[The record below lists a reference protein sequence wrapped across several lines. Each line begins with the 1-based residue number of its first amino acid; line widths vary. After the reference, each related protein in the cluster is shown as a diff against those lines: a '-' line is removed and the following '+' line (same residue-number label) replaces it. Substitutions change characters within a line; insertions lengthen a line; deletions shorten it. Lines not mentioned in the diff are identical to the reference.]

1 MADSAKALS
10 VASFISG
17 SARHALLVVG
27 GYSVFFL
34 LFFSPVVFSSHI
46 LAPGDG
52 ISYFLPNFY
61 ARSFLWDSSIW
72 AGFPAVGDAQ
82 RMFWYPPALVL
93 SLIPRSWD
101 LFVIAAYVFAS
112 SFTYGYTFALTR
124 SRFAGTISGLTF
136 GLCGFMIAHVGHA
149 AVVHTTA
156 WLPLIVWAYLELSK
170 RHRFSR
176 FWFATATV
184 AVACAAVAGH
194 PQMFTYVLLLSGF
207 FALVQ
212 GFSSSMPR
220 FRYYLTCVLTVVIG
234 LGIAA
239 IQLVPTAQ
247 LAPHTLRAALS
258 FEEFVAYQLPLRQ
271 LPMIIFPFLYGGSP
285 ASFYSTPYFGA
296 WPSSADGWGASELTG
311 YVGLLPLI
319 LAAVGF
325 VLNRRNRLVW
335 FWTAVALV
343 ALMLVVGESTP
354 LARIT
359 YYLPVINKFRAP
371 ARYFFAFGFAVSVLA
386 GLAVSSLL
394 TGELRKKVL
403 TRAVLIAVA
412 SMGAFLAMLQLLSG
426 KINELAIQRLGTGIT
441 LNPFRNPSLLI
452 PAILL
457 LVGAVTL
464 LLWHRMPASPLRSAL
479 LVFVLLADLSS
490 FAWFY
495 EWRYRSPYAAYLRA
509 PAAADNYRKHIDD
522 NHQRIIPVRGGLG
535 TC

>member
-1 MADSAKALS
+1 M
-10 VASFISG
+10 
-17 SARHALLVVG
+17 
-27 GYSVFFL
+27 
-34 LFFSPVVFSSHI
+34 
-46 LAPGDG
+46 
-52 ISYFLPNFY
+52 
-61 ARSFLWDSSIW
+61 
-72 AGFPAVGDAQ
+72 GDAQ

-101 LFVIAAYVFAS
+101 LFVIAAYVFAA

-124 SRFAGTISGLTF
+124 SRLAGTISGLTF
-136 GLCGFMIAHVGHA
+136 GLCGFMIAHLGHA

-170 RHRFSR
+170 RQRFSR

-194 PQMFTYVLLLSGF
+194 PQMFTYVMLLSGF

-234 LGIAA
+234 LGMAA
-239 IQLVPTAQ
+239 IQLVPTAE

-285 ASFYSTPYFGA
+285 ASFYSTSYFGA

-343 ALMLVVGESTP
+343 GIDAGCR
-354 LARIT
+354 RI
-359 YYLPVINKFRAP
+359 N
-371 ARYFFAFGFAVSVLA
+371 S
-386 GLAVSSLL
+386 
-394 TGELRKKVL
+394 
-403 TRAVLIAVA
+403 TRAH
-412 SMGAFLAMLQLLSG
+412 
-426 KINELAIQRLGTGIT
+426 N
-441 LNPFRNPSLLI
+441 
-452 PAILL
+452 LL
-457 LVGAVTL
+457 L
-464 LLWHRMPASPLRSAL
+464 PS
-479 LVFVLLADLSS
+479 D
-490 FAWFY
+490 
-495 EWRYRSPYAAYLRA
+495 
-509 PAAADNYRKHIDD
+509 K
-522 NHQRIIPVRGGLG
+522 
-535 TC
+535 